1 MSNGP
6 GRKTKHHRRP
16 KSLGGKRT
24 KENTSIV
31 PRREH
36 AAWHKLF
43 DNYSAQFILE
53 KLKVYLVIFSAAATE
68 GELAGTG
75 TVSKQRLAWE
85 ILFRDKNV
93 EEILE
98 LINSVWL
105 DPDCEFVIISSGAL
119 RCTRRLKKK

>member
-6 GRKTKHHRRP
+6 GRKTKHHRKP
-16 KSLGGKRT
+16 KSLGGRRT

-53 KLKVYLVIFSAAATE
+53 KLKVYLVIFSAVATE
-68 GELAGTG
+68 GELSGAGMI
-75 TVSKQRLAWE
+75 SKQRLAWE
-85 ILFRDKNV
+85 ILFRDKNI
-93 EEILE
+93 EEVLE
-98 LINSVWL
+98 LINRVWL
-105 DPDCEFVIISSGAL
+105 DPDFEFIITSSCAL
-119 RCTRRLKKK
+119 WCVRRLKKK